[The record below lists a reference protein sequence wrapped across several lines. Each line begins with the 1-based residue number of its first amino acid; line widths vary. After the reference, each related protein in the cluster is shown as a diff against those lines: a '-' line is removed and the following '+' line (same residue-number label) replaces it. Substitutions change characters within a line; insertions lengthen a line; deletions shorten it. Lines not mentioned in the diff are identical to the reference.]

1 MALDTSGG
9 EDRGTRVTE
18 TGIALV
24 HAGEVILP
32 APGSEAEGEQ
42 LLEDSRTVVQ
52 YYFPVE
58 IEVRAAPDPI
68 DPDELVDRA
77 LRALSSALEVV

>member
-1 MALDTSGG
+1 MAVDDTSDAGA
-9 EDRGTRVTE
+9 GTRVTE

-32 APGSEAEGEQ
+32 APGSEAETEQ
-42 LLEDSRTVVQ
+42 VLEDSRTVVQ

-58 IEVRAAPDPI
+58 IEVRAAPDAI
-68 DPDELVDRA
+68 DSSSIVDRT
-77 LRALSSALEVV
+77 LRALGNALEGV